1 MVNNGNYT
9 SKYKIFYLIIVA
21 ITIGSAFFIQNII
34 IINKV
39 GGDNYSVIPLK
50 GHIGHMTDMS
60 GFASSAMR
68 VNSITIGDLYT
79 KEFAKYKGIK
89 PGICFLIQKLRIFM
103 TGNFLSAYISLNFLM
118 PILYILL
125 IFFFLYKILCV
136 NYILSIAGAVS
147 VLSLSDII
155 NNIFNLHFTN
165 FIHSFFDFAN
175 GNYQFGY
182 FARIPFAQLSFF
194 FLIAFMIIFTYSI
207 LNRKFKLSIVA
218 GISYGVLFYVY
229 FYYWTYISVFLII
242 YLIISIV
249 KRNNDYIKF
258 IMTVIVIGLLIG
270 LYYIVNYL
278 TFQNYDFASEYI
290 RKMGVV
296 FGRSVEKKS
305 IVEILVIISLIIFI
319 LKGKLK
325 KIDIII
331 ISFISAIVP
340 LMSIQLITG
349 YTLESEHFRLTVWT
363 PFLII
368 FFFYYFERIFNKF
381 KFRNTIAISLIL
393 FCIFLPFY
401 NNSRFAL
408 KSYNCYKIGNS
419 KKEIVDYIKSNIE
432 EEQVIAVIDI
442 PLNSYLSYNIRNPL
456 YISNGFYN
464 YLSAEET
471 IDRTILLLS
480 IKGLDNEYINM
491 LIKSSS
497 LEGNCFDNDSVYNI
511 EAWNFYYLHT
521 YYFDYSRNEF
531 DISDDEIHR
540 ILAKYDAI
548 KIDNCKINFDILIT
562 RGEIYS
568 KYSNYFE
575 RIYSSGEYSIYRKR
589 D

>member
-9 SKYKIFYLIIVA
+9 RKYKIFYLIIVA

-34 IINKV
+34 ILNKV
-39 GGDNYSVIPLK
+39 GVDNYSAIPLK

-60 GFASSAMR
+60 GFASSATR

-103 TGNFLSAYISLNFLM
+103 TGNFLSAYLSLNFII
-118 PILYILL
+118 PFLYILL

-155 NNIFNLHFTN
+155 NSIFNLHFAN

-207 LNRKFKLSIVA
+207 LNKKFGLSIVA
-218 GISYGVLFYVY
+218 GISYGLLFYVY
-229 FYYWTYISVFLII
+229 FYYWTYISMFLTI

-249 KRNNDYIKF
+249 RHNNDHIKF
-258 IMTVIVIGLLIG
+258 ITTVIIVGLLVG

-278 TFQNYDFASEYI
+278 AFQNYNFTSEYI
-290 RKMGVV
+290 RKIGMV
-296 FGRSVEKKS
+296 FGRSIEKKS
-305 IVEILVIISLIIFI
+305 IVEILIIISLIVFI
-319 LKGKLK
+319 LKGKFK

-340 LMSIQLITG
+340 LMSIQLVTG
-349 YTLESEHFRLTVWT
+349 YTLEPEHFRLTVWT
-363 PFLII
+363 PFIII

-381 KFRNTIAISLIL
+381 KFKNTIAISLII

-408 KSYNCYKIGNS
+408 KSYNCYKIENS
-419 KKEIVDYIKSNIE
+419 KREIADYVKSNIE
-432 EEQVIAVIDI
+432 EEHVIAIIDI
-442 PLNSYLSYNIRNPL
+442 PLNSYLSYNIKNPL

-471 IDRTILLLS
+471 IDRTILLLC
-480 IKGLDNEYINM
+480 IKGFDKEYVKM

-497 LEGNCFDNDSVYNI
+497 LGGNCFDNDSLYNI
-511 EAWNFYYLHT
+511 KAWNFYYLHT
-521 YYFDYSRNEF
+521 YYFDYSRLEF
-531 DISDDEIHR
+531 DIPDDEIHR

-548 KIDNCKINFDILIT
+548 EIDSCKINFDILIT
-562 RGEIYS
+562 RGEIYNN
-568 KYSNYFE
+568 YSNYFK
-575 RIYSSGEYSIYRKR
+575 RIYNSGEYSVYRKKE
-589 D
+589 